1 MQIVVLRTGRKANRT
16 LLYSK
21 WRMQTEHRSD
31 TMEAA
36 FLFKILH
43 KKYSYSWNCHRIFQ
57 KEKGSL

>member
-21 WRMQTEHRSD
+21 WRMQTERGSD
-31 TMEAA
+31 TTKVA
-36 FLFKILH
+36 FLFKTCTKNILIKSFH
-43 KKYSYSWNCHRIFQ
+43 FQ